1 LRTYPPKTS
10 DTCILGQKA
19 KNTTHEWYI
28 KGGTFCS
35 RCRIKFTF
43 EETNKLLLRDTE
55 LGRKHG
61 VPRCWNCGQS
71 LRTRSKSCD
80 CDGFWERLKEK
91 PKLKCPKCGTEMVVG
106 GQLGWSAEVLFCPKC
121 EPNRKSEKQK

>member
-43 EETNKLLLRDTE
+43 EETLKLFNRDTE

-61 VPRCWNCGQS
+61 IPRCWNCGQS

-80 CDGFWERLKEK
+80 CDGFWEKLKENQK
-91 PKLKCPKCGTEMVVG
+91 IKSLYDSFIKGERVVDLSNQIYG
-106 GQLGWSAEVLFCPKC
+106 ID
-121 EPNRKSEKQK
+121 EK

>member
-1 LRTYPPKTS
+1 LRSIPPKSS

-43 EETNKLLLRDTE
+43 EETLRLLLRDKE
-55 LGRKHG
+55 LGRTHG
-61 VPRCWNCGQS
+61 IPRCWNCGQS

-80 CDGFWERLKEK
+80 CDGFWEEFKRRNLYDSFVKGKRVVDLSNQLFVTNDVLGGEK
-91 PKLKCPKCGTEMVVG
+91 
-106 GQLGWSAEVLFCPKC
+106 
-121 EPNRKSEKQK
+121 RI